1 MTVSLGIVIPAFN
14 EHGTIVEA
22 VQSLLQTEWGFPV
35 QIVVVNDGSTDGT
48 GERLLAAGFDHAVVR
63 VVDMPCRSG
72 RGAAIRRG
80 AALVDGSLLA
90 FFDADL
96 EYAPTDLARLIG
108 FITDGDADAVFGSR
122 YLGPA
127 RAVVQYWRS
136 FGQRLVTLW
145 SNALTNLNLTDAT
158 TSALVVRR
166 AVWDKLVLQA
176 DGHDIDVEILA
187 ALARAQVRI
196 WEVPIEY
203 AARRRMEGRKS
214 RRRDVGYRLLRALRS
229 RWRGDR
235 LLQGTTT

>member
-14 EHGTIVEA
+14 ERGTIVEV
-22 VQSLLQTEWGFPV
+22 VQSLVETDWGFPV
-35 QIVVVNDGSTDGT
+35 RIVVVNDGSDDGT
-48 GERLLAAGFDHAVVR
+48 AEKVLAAGFDRELVR
-63 VVDMPCRSG
+63 VIDMPGRSG

-80 AALVDGSLLA
+80 AAVVDGSLLA

-96 EYAPTDLARLIG
+96 EYSATDLARLIG
-108 FITDGDADAVFGSR
+108 FITERDADAVFGSR

-158 TSALVVRR
+158 TSALVLRR
-166 AVWDKLVLQA
+166 TIWEKLVLRA

-187 ALARAQVRI
+187 ALARAQVKI

-203 AARRRMEGRKS
+203 AARRRVEGRKS
-214 RRRDVGYRLLRALRS
+214 RRRDVGYRLLRAFRS

-235 LLQGTTT
+235 LLQGNSA